1 MTGPRFPRM
10 PPSRREQFSWF
21 GQRTV
26 RLFWA
31 RNSSAVCK
39 ESHFPQS
46 VSIPRPSKEIIRRK
60 ALLPFGSGGW
70 GWLRGNTLPPATS
83 KEIHFPL
90 SVLRDKLAKR
100 VSSFRCRAG
109 REQPRCLKGVY
120 QKPGPEAWRV
130 KWVLRH
136 MCGWSAF
143 GANERGPSWG
153 YPRVR
158 WVCSWGDCVS
168 LFAKS

>member
-83 KEIHFPL
+83 KEIHSPL

-109 REQPRCLKGVY
+109 REQPRCFFKKC
-120 QKPGPEAWRV
+120 QKPGPVASKSKWISWR
-130 KWVLRH
+130 
-136 MCGWSAF
+136 MCVWGVY
-143 GANERGPSWG
+143 EPTTRGLSWW
-153 YPRVR
+153 YPKV
-158 WVCSWGDCVS
+158 W
-168 LFAKS
+168 